1 MIRRVIANSRANPR
15 AHIVLIAA
23 LTLLLFTPGCGN
35 KGPLY
40 LPSADNPPAQAPDT
54 EKED

>member
-1 MIRRVIANSRANPR
+1 MIRRVIASARANPS
-15 AHIVLIAA
+15 ANIVLITA

-40 LPSADNPPAQAPDT
+40 LPSADNPPSQAADT